1 MARKVL
7 IQIRRGIE
15 SAIGTLAIGELGY
28 CTDTSKLY
36 IGSTTG
42 NVLLVAAQSSGDM
55 LKSIYDTNNDG
66 KVDYAA
72 NADAVPWSGVAGKPS
87 ALPAAGGA
95 SDAINIL
102 DTRSVVDKPSDLQ
115 SKKLTSAFKALTA
128 VGSPPVSASGTYV
141 YVLNVSGWSSNEG
154 SGGWPVQ
161 IAIGGNGL
169 AYRQGLTADTWS
181 DWTGLAKQSAMTWNQ
196 LKGV

>member
-128 VGSPPVSASGTYV
+128 VGSPRFRPREHMYTY
-141 YVLNVSGWSSNEG
+141 LMCP
-154 SGGWPVQ
+154 GGLPMKDQ
-161 IAIGGNGL
+161 GL
-169 AYRQGLTADTWS
+169 ARTNCNWRKWVSLQAGTHRRY
-181 DWTGLAKQSAMTWNQ
+181 
-196 LKGV
+196 VE